1 MKNCLPRTALL
12 ISCLLLLLSGCKP
25 VQMVG
30 GSSSQTHD
38 RDHSLRQ
45 IDSVLIVKT
54 DSVFIRE
61 KGDTVYMYR
70 YRTLYQDRW
79 RDRTDTLIVRD
90 SIATETPVMVYKT
103 TGWQNFQLWCGR
115 ILLALLLGYFLFRL
129 IKRHLKPF

>member
-12 ISCLLLLLSGCKP
+12 ISCLLLLLSACKS

-30 GSSSQTHD
+30 GSSSQVHD
-38 RDHSLRQ
+38 RDHILREK
-45 IDSVLIVKT
+45 DSVLIVKT

-70 YRTLYQDRW
+70 CRTLYQDRW

-90 SIATETPVMVYKT
+90 SVSVETPIPVYKT

-115 ILLALLLGYFLFRL
+115 ILLALLLGYFLFKV
-129 IKRHLKPF
+129 IKRYLKPL